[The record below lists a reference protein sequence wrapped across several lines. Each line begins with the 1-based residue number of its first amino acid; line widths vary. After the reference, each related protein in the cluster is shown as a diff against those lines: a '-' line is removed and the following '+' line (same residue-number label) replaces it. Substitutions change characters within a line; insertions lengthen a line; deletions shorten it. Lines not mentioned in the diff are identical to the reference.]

1 MAIFAI
7 GDVQGCHDELL
18 RLVEH
23 LKFDPSKDQL
33 WFTGDLVNRG
43 PKSLETLRT
52 IKALGHSA
60 VCVLGNHD
68 LHLLAVAEGISRIKH
83 QDTFADVLKA
93 PDRDE
98 LLGWLR
104 TLPLLHHE
112 AGFYLIHAGLPPQ
125 WRLEDAARLAPE
137 VESVLRSADYADF
150 LWHMY
155 GNEPQLWSEKLEG
168 FDRLR
173 FITNC
178 LTRVRFCSLDGR
190 INLTEKGEPDGANDD
205 LIPWFAHPARPRS
218 DDWVVYGHWST
229 LGYHQSH
236 QTICI
241 DTGCLWGGSLTAIRL
256 DQSLQRFAVKNHDG
270 PYLRPEPKQ

>member
-1 MAIFAI
+1 MAIYAI
-7 GDVQGCHDELL
+7 GDVQGCHEELL
-18 RLVEH
+18 RLVDQ
-23 LKFDPSKDQL
+23 LNFDPTEDQL

-52 IKALGHSA
+52 IKALGDAAIS
-60 VCVLGNHD
+60 VLGNHD
-68 LHLLAVAEGISRIKH
+68 LHLLAVAEGISRTKH
-83 QDTFADVLKA
+83 RDTFGDILSA

-104 TLPLLHHE
+104 ALPLLHHQ

-125 WRLEDAARLAPE
+125 WSPEEAAKLAPE
-137 VESVLRSADYADF
+137 VEAVLRSSNYSDF

-155 GNEPQLWSEKLEG
+155 GNEPQLWRSDLEG

-178 LTRVRFCSLDGR
+178 LTRLRFCTSDGR
-190 INLTEKGEPDGANDD
+190 INLVQKGSPKASGKD
-205 LIPWFAHPARPRS
+205 LIPWFAHPDRPPS

-229 LGYHQSH
+229 LGFHQSH
-236 QTICI
+236 HTICI

-256 DQSLQRFAVKNHDG
+256 DQSLKRFAVENHDG
-270 PYLRPEPKQ
+270 PYQRPESDR

>member
-1 MAIFAI
+1 MAIYAI

-23 LKFDPSKDQL
+23 LDYDPAKDRL

-52 IKALGHSA
+52 IKALGNSA
-60 VCVLGNHD
+60 ISVLGNHD
-68 LHLLAVAEGISRIKH
+68 LHLLAVAVGISRIKH
-83 QDTFADVLKA
+83 QDTFEDILRA

-104 TLPLLHHE
+104 TFPLLHHE
-112 AGFYLIHAGLPPQ
+112 SEFYMIPAGLPPQ
-125 WRLEDAARLAPE
+125 WRPEDAAKLAPE
-137 VESVLRSADYADF
+137 VESVLRSSDYVDF

-155 GNEPQLWSEKLEG
+155 GNEPQMWSEELEG

-178 LTRVRFCSLDGR
+178 LTRIRFCTPDGR
-190 INLTEKGEPDGANDD
+190 INLMKKGSPNGSTDD
-205 LIPWFAHPARPRS
+205 LIPWFAHPDRPKS
-218 DDWVVYGHWST
+218 DAWVVYGHWST

-256 DQSLQRFAVKNHDG
+256 DQSLQRFSVENHDG
-270 PYLRPEPKQ
+270 PYQRPESAQ

>member
-1 MAIFAI
+1 MAIYAI
-7 GDVQGCHDELL
+7 GDVQGCHEELL
-18 RLVEH
+18 RLVDQ
-23 LKFDPSKDQL
+23 LNFDPTVDQL

-52 IKALGHSA
+52 IKALGDAAIS
-60 VCVLGNHD
+60 VLGNHD
-68 LHLLAVAEGISRIKH
+68 LHLLAVAEGISRTKH
-83 QDTFADVLKA
+83 RDTFGDILSA

-104 TLPLLHHE
+104 ALPLLHHQ

-125 WRLEDAARLAPE
+125 WSPEEAAKLAPE
-137 VESVLRSADYADF
+137 VEAVLRSSNYTDF

-155 GNEPQLWSEKLEG
+155 GNEPQLWRSDLEG

-178 LTRVRFCSLDGR
+178 LTRLRFCTSDGR
-190 INLTEKGEPDGANDD
+190 INLVQKGSPKASGKD
-205 LIPWFAHPARPRS
+205 LIPWFAHPDRPPS

-229 LGYHQSH
+229 LGFHQSH
-236 QTICI
+236 HTICI

-256 DQSLQRFAVKNHDG
+256 DQSLQRFAVENHDG
-270 PYLRPEPKQ
+270 PYQRPESDR